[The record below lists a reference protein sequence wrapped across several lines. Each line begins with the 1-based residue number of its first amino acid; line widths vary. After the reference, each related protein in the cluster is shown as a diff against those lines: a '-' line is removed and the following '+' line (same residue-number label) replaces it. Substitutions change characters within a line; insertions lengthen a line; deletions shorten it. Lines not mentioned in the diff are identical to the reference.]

1 MLPASLAGLGLLLMV
16 VTHLG
21 ASLLQKLDEIH
32 AALRKKPTDDEFVR
46 KRKLAIHPRKEWCA
60 REDLNLHPFRDQ
72 ILSLACLPFH
82 HARSKEKHIP
92 IPAVGASGSARNQGS
107 PDGVTT
113 RASGRN
119 RRRKSAAHCAE
130 ELRAVEAPREW
141 NTTTERFDY
150 RPAAIRTSA
159 KRKNNTRSSPERG
172 SETVQK

>member
-1 MLPASLAGLGLLLMV
+1 
-16 VTHLG
+16 
-21 ASLLQKLDEIH
+21 
-32 AALRKKPTDDEFVR
+32 
-46 KRKLAIHPRKEWCA
+46 
-60 REDLNLHPFRDQ
+60 
-72 ILSLACLPFH
+72 
-82 HARSKEKHIP
+82 
-92 IPAVGASGSARNQGS
+92 VGASGSARNQGS